1 VTAGFAQFI
10 ASHRADASLHES
22 VLTRGG
28 GGPEAQ
34 VVSFEDAAEDNAL
47 RLMTAGYRP
56 GAILDAAARAQELS
70 LELAEEQRK
79 IERAEAASRRLM
91 DLFHA
96 GRIDAWGVQSMQPAD
111 SGDPAKVERLRAQL
125 DALQRTSAEAGG
137 AVAAASRMAAQMTAG
152 DDWQAERAQ
161 RMEQGENERLAQRHR
176 ENSAWMRDYLTR
188 FHTRELARA
197 QGGGPLASCTQCREL
212 TPDITE
218 AESARICTHRGTGAA
233 RQYTGTGWPE
243 ITRATRDAV
252 VSVA

>member
-1 VTAGFAQFI
+1 VTGGFAQFI

-56 GAILDAAARAQELS
+56 GQILDAASRAQELS

-79 IERAEAASRRLM
+79 IERAESVTRHWM
-91 DLFHA
+91 NMFGQ
-96 GRIDAWGVQSMQPAD
+96 GRVDAWEMQEHLPAD

-137 AVAAASRMAAQMTAG
+137 AVASATRMAAQMNAG
-152 DDWQAERAQ
+152 SDWQAERAQ
-161 RMEQGENERLAQRHR
+161 RMEQGENERLAQRAA

-188 FHTRELARA
+188 FHRRGLARA
-197 QGGGPLASCTQCREL
+197 QGSGPLAGCPECRSL

-218 AESARICTHRGTGAA
+218 RESAAICGHASRHVPS
-233 RQYTGTGWPE
+233 GTGWPGGE
-243 ITRATRDAV
+243 VVRATRDAFAV
-252 VSVA
+252 GA

>member
-1 VTAGFAQFI
+1 VNGGFAQFI

-56 GAILDAAARAQELS
+56 GQILDTASRAQELS
-70 LELAEEQRK
+70 LQIDEEQRK

-137 AVAAASRMAAQMTAG
+137 AVASASRMAAQMTAG

-161 RMEQGENERLAQRHR
+161 RMEQGENERLAQRAA
-176 ENSAWMRDYLTR
+176 ENSAWFRGYMRR
-188 FHTRELARA
+188 FHTGELARA
-197 QGGGPLASCTQCREL
+197 QGSGPLASCSECRAL
-212 TPDITE
+212 GMSVR
-218 AESARICTHRGTGAA
+218 ESAAICHHVSRHVPS
-233 RQYTGTGWPE
+233 GTGWPGGE
-243 ITRATRDAV
+243 ITRTTPAGFALG
-252 VSVA
+252 A